1 MSPLITTRAG
11 ASANAYGW
19 GALAGS
25 STAFESI
32 ASASGTGSSGT
43 ITFSSIPS
51 TFKHLQLR
59 IMVLATSG
67 DCGIRFNGDSATNY
81 ARHVMRGNGSTAAGF
96 EATSQDVLAN
106 LFPGGISATLPSVA
120 IIDILDYAS
129 TTKKKTARI
138 LSGQDY
144 NGSGYMEPCSGL
156 WTSTSAITSISI
168 INSANNWNTSTR
180 TALYGI
186 KESA

>member
-1 MSPLITTRAG
+1 VSPVISTRGGVSAG
-11 ASANAYGW
+11 AYGW
-19 GALAGS
+19 GAAS
-25 STAFESI
+25 AVSTAFESI

-67 DCGIRFNGDSATNY
+67 DCGIRVNGDSGTNY
-81 ARHVMRGNGSTAAGF
+81 ARHVIRGDGSSVSSFGQ
-96 EATSQDVLAN
+96 TSYDFAAN

-129 TTKKKTARI
+129 TTKNKTFRI

-144 NGSGYMEPCSGL
+144 NSSGYLEPCSAL
-156 WTSTSAITSISI
+156 WLNTAAITSISV